1 MLFWLCRKAYSQF
14 SKIQTEIPKK
24 KKSAGFRSQL
34 QGMRNWHSSD
44 NTIDLQEVGEEKTIF
59 YG

>member
-24 KKSAGFRSQL
+24 KNQQDLEVNSKECETGTAVTIQL
-34 QGMRNWHSSD
+34 IS
-44 NTIDLQEVGEEKTIF
+44 KK
-59 YG
+59 